1 MNLSVVY
8 KFCDNVILLNESI
21 YLLYTDS
28 DIVFLQCIW
37 EFCCIQ
43 ILMNE

>member
-28 DIVFLQCIW
+28 DIVFLQCIPVHVVQST
-37 EFCCIQ
+37 CI
-43 ILMNE
+43 